1 MQNQPIPF
9 NKLRLSPA
17 NARKTF
23 TQAGID
29 ALAVS
34 IDAYGLLQPVIV
46 SPATDKKSF
55 FDVHAGGRRWRAI
68 GQLIKSGKLP
78 KNAMVD
84 ARVCNDEAAALAEE
98 ISLAENIIREAMSP
112 ADECRGYRA
121 AMEDVARIIVNGE
134 SAIDR
139 LNALRDLA
147 EEKHGSLIF
156 GG

>member
-68 GQLIKSGKLP
+68 AQLIKSGELP

-84 ARVCNDEAAALAEE
+84 ARVCNDAKDALAEE
-98 ISLAENIIREAMSP
+98 ISLAEKINREAMSH
-112 ADECRGYRA
+112 AEQCRGYLA
-121 AMEDVARIIVNGE
+121 ARDTDASEAELDRRGE
-134 SAIDR
+134 
-139 LNALRDLA
+139 
-147 EEKHGSLIF
+147 
-156 GG
+156 

>member
-1 MQNQPIPF
+1 MQNPPIPF

-17 NARKTF
+17 NDRKTF

-46 SPATDKKSF
+46 SPATDKNSF

-68 GQLIKSGKLP
+68 VQLIKSGELP

-84 ARVCNDEAAALAEE
+84 ARVCNDRTAALAED
-98 ISLAENIIREAMSP
+98 SSMAENIVREAMCP
-112 ADECRGYRA
+112 ADACRRY
-121 AMEDVARIIVNGE
+121 
-134 SAIDR
+134 SATHDKDTS
-139 LNALRDLA
+139 NAEPTRRQD
-147 EEKHGSLIF
+147 
-156 GG
+156 

>member
-1 MQNQPIPF
+1 MQNPPIPF

-17 NARKTF
+17 NDRKTF

-68 GQLIKSGKLP
+68 AQLIKSGELP

-84 ARVCNDEAAALAEE
+84 ARVCNDEKAAPAEE

-121 AMEDVARIIVNGE
+121 PMAKGE
-134 SAIDR
+134 SEEE
-139 LNALRDLA
+139 LA
-147 EEKHGSLIF
+147 RRRSEERRVGKACVSTCRSRGAPN
-156 GG
+156 